1 MEVDR
6 DTIGRYKLTPIEIW
20 LAGRSSSV
28 MYSHMEHL
36 LPRGIAWGPWQ
47 QRRRKT

>member
-1 MEVDR
+1 MDVDR
-6 DTIGRYKLTPIEIW
+6 DTIGQFKLTPIEIW
-20 LAGRSSSV
+20 SAGRSSSV
-28 MYSHMEHL
+28 MESHMEYL